1 MGFGAKP
8 QARSQD
14 ASLSALRLIFKS
26 SAFEPPDNKPS
37 TDAGRVCQ
45 KALHDAEPTKHTQP
59 FTEGKGFGVRDREI
73 ALLIKKIDLSHLAEV
88 LIIRKS
94 AVYCVLIKC

>member
-8 QARSQD
+8 QARSQG

-26 SAFEPPDNKPS
+26 SAFEPPDNNPG

-59 FTEGKGFGVRDREI
+59 FTEGKGLGLGIENLFY
-73 ALLIKKIDLSHLAEV
+73 LLIK
-88 LIIRKS
+88 
-94 AVYCVLIKC
+94 